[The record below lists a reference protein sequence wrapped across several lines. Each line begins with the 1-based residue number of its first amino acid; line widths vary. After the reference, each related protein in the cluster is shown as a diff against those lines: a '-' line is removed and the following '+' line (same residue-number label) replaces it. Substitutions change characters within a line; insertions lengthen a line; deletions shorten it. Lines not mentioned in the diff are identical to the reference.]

1 MKLKT
6 PTLPRKAHHPIQANP
21 APVTTAPTPAP
32 ERPVAAPVAPLRR
45 AAAAPEKATRQ
56 RNAAVMIAGVAF
68 IVIAAAMAASV
79 AASFDDSVDVLVAA
93 EPIAEGQPITAD
105 HFRVVQIAA
114 GAGDIQ
120 AVSPEQADQL
130 VGRVAAGPIGE
141 GSLIHPDQ
149 FMVAR
154 DDQLVVVGAA
164 LEPDQYPATP
174 LKPGDRVRLIQ
185 VTGGRTSG
193 DDGFDSGME
202 LAFGEITDVTQL
214 GPKEHH
220 FSIRV
225 PESVANVI
233 AQRVAQDRLTIALL
247 DESITLEQVDPLA
260 PARPLVPLELDA
272 PADETPGS
280 DA

>member
-1 MKLKT
+1 
-6 PTLPRKAHHPIQANP
+6 
-21 APVTTAPTPAP
+21 
-32 ERPVAAPVAPLRR
+32 
-45 AAAAPEKATRQ
+45 
-56 RNAAVMIAGVAF
+56 MIAGVAF

-79 AASFDDSVDVLVAA
+79 AASFDDSLDVLVAA
-93 EPIAEGQPITAD
+93 EPITEGQPITAD

-114 GAGDIQ
+114 GAGDIE
-120 AVSPEQADQL
+120 AVSPEQVEDL

-154 DDQLVVVGAA
+154 DDQLVVIGAA

-185 VTGGRTSG
+185 VSDGRSSGG
-193 DDGFDSGME
+193 DDSFDSGTE
-202 LAFGEITDVTQL
+202 LALGEITDVAIL
-214 GPKEHH
+214 GAKEQH

-247 DESITLEQVDPLA
+247 DESITLEQIDPLA

-272 PADETPGS
+272 PETLTPGTGE
-280 DA
+280 